1 MRTRLLS
8 IALLAALAA
17 VGCDEAPNPIAPS
30 GSVLTISASPA
41 RIAPNGESNVTV
53 TGFRPDGNR
62 LNPGTQVRL
71 TASLGTL
78 TSSLVEI
85 GADGY
90 ATTVLRGDGRVGDA
104 TIKAQLTTGESS
116 AEVIVKVDA
125 PKPSLLVIP
134 SQTEVDPSNDL
145 TTVRIP
151 VTIIARDENALPV
164 GAGNTILLSASLGT
178 FSKNGRTVTS
188 VQTESDGRA
197 TVDFVVGDQPGEA
210 TITAIMGSSDAAT
223 AKITIRDVESSFTFV
238 PDRFDVALNEEIRLT
253 VIVLNSEG
261 RPAQGIVV
269 SFRTSGVAGTF
280 TPVSGVTSSQG
291 LVTSVFK
298 FTDSGPA
305 AGSTFQIFAKVGGL
319 PERAITITVR

>member
-1 MRTRLLS
+1 MKTRLPF
-8 IALLAALAA
+8 IALLTALAA

-62 LNPGTQVRL
+62 LNPGTQIRL

-78 TSSLVEI
+78 SSSLLEI

-104 TIKAQLTTGESS
+104 TIKAQLTTGETA

-125 PKPSLLVIP
+125 PKPTLLVIP
-134 SQTEVDPSNDL
+134 SATEVDPSTDDD
-145 TTVRIP
+145 TVEVP
-151 VTIIARDENALPV
+151 VTLIARDENALPM
-164 GAGNTILLSASLGT
+164 GAGHTILLSASLGS
-178 FSKNGRTVTS
+178 FAKNGRAVTS

-210 TITAIMGSSDAAT
+210 KITAILGSSDPAT
-223 AKITIRDVESSFTFV
+223 ATITIRDVETQFTFTA
-238 PDRFDVALNEEIRLT
+238 DRFNVSTDEEIDLT
-253 VIVLNSEG
+253 VNVRNAEG

-269 SFRTSGVAGTF
+269 TFRSDAVDGTFNPASATTNSLGVVNSTFTYEDNLPAGTTF
-280 TPVSGVTSSQG
+280 R
-291 LVTSVFK
+291 LF
-298 FTDSGPA
+298 A
-305 AGSTFQIFAKVGGL
+305 RAGAL
-319 PERAITITVR
+319 PEQSITITVR